1 MNDAKYQYAKQSVQ
15 KCKINNYFRVCSKL
29 SAMVNDE
36 NVYSIPAK
44 FRRIEN
50 LHILLWLLKD
60 VCWALN
66 FRTMGMIM
74 IIPTI
79 SVAVMISWQ
88 TRKITS
94 ELIHNLAVVCWII
107 ANCLWM
113 TGEFYGWDEGAW
125 GARYLALFPFSIGLI
140 ILFYYYIV
148 LAPGKKFREKMREK
162 TEEAIREEA

>member
-1 MNDAKYQYAKQSVQ
+1 MIHN
-15 KCKINNYFRVCSKL
+15 
-29 SAMVNDE
+29 E

-66 FRTMGMIM
+66 LRVLGMIM

-79 SVAVMISWQ
+79 TVAVMISWQ
-88 TRKITS
+88 TRKIQS
-94 ELIHNLAVVCWII
+94 ELLHNLAVVCWII

-113 TGEFYGWDEGAW
+113 TGEFFGWDEGTW
-125 GARYLALFPFSIGLI
+125 GARHLALFPFSAGLI
-140 ILFYYYIV
+140 ILFYFYFV
-148 LAPGKKFREKMREK
+148 LAPSKKFRDKMRER
-162 TEEAIREEA
+162 TEEIIQQETE

>member
-1 MNDAKYQYAKQSVQ
+1 MIDN
-15 KCKINNYFRVCSKL
+15 
-29 SAMVNDE
+29 E

-66 FRTMGMIM
+66 LKVLGMIM

-88 TRKITS
+88 TRKIQS
-94 ELIHNLAVVCWII
+94 ELLHNLAVVCWII

-113 TGEFYGWDEGAW
+113 TGEFFGWDEGAL
-125 GARYLALFPFSIGLI
+125 GARHLALIPFSAGLV
-140 ILFYYYIV
+140 ILFYYYLI
-148 LAPGKKFREKMREK
+148 LAPSKKFREKMREK
-162 TEEAIREEA
+162 TEKVIQEEGK